1 MHDTALLKSIRL
13 AGSQRKLASMLGVR
27 PECVHY
33 WKNNAKQIPYR
44 YVLEIERITKGVVS
58 RFELA
63 PHEDRL
69 NRYLKGVQQLSQ
81 TEFVDENSS
90 PELLSLV
97 QSKKIS
103 LSDAAVIVCLSIN
116 MQQKLISSF
125 A

>member
-1 MHDTALLKSIRL
+1 MTT
-13 AGSQRKLASMLGVR
+13 QNR

-63 PHEDRL
+63 PHEERL
-69 NRYLKGVQQLSQ
+69 NHYLKGVQALQQ
-81 TEFVDENSS
+81 AECVNENGS

-97 QSKKIS
+97 QKSANTKKIF
-103 LSDAAVIVCLSIN
+103 
-116 MQQKLISSF
+116 MKFLIK
-125 A
+125 